1 MKESKTLD
9 FIDEK
14 GHENTITLEGEQ
26 THALE
31 NKKYKLQTPKEM
43 KKINPRLAKGTFTS
57 DIGIH
62 SSGFA
67 GIMGLALIIAIAGVI
82 IAYLFFKF

>member
-1 MKESKTLD
+1 MKESKTVD

-14 GHENTITLEGEQ
+14 GYESIMTLEGDK
-26 THALE
+26 
-31 NKKYKLQTPKEM
+31 NKTVLSDKYKLQSPEAQ
-43 KKINPRLAKGTFTS
+43 KKINAKFAKGIFTS

-67 GIMGLALIIAIAGVI
+67 GIMGLALIISLAGVI
-82 IAYLFFKF
+82 IAYLVLKY

>member
-1 MKESKTLD
+1 MKESKTVD

-14 GHENTITLEGEQ
+14 GHESIITLEGEQ
-26 THALE
+26 KCKLQ
-31 NKKYKLQTPKEM
+31 NKKYKLQMPKGI
-43 KKINPRLAKGTFTS
+43 KKVNPKLAKGIFTS

-62 SSGFA
+62 SNGFA

-82 IAYLFFKF
+82 IAYLVFRF

>member
-1 MKESKTLD
+1 MKESKTVD

-14 GHENTITLEGEQ
+14 GHENVMTIESNLTQ
-26 THALE
+26 NIPTK
-31 NKKYKLQTPKEM
+31 NYKLQSPIKM
-43 KKINPRLAKGTFTS
+43 KKINKKLAKGTFTS

-67 GIMGLALIIAIAGVI
+67 GIMGLALIIALAGVI
-82 IAYLFFKF
+82 ISYLLFRF

>member
-1 MKESKTLD
+1 MKESKTVD

-14 GHENTITLEGEQ
+14 GHENIITLESNEG
-26 THALE
+26 AKIPVK
-31 NKKYKLQTPKEM
+31 NYKLQTPSGM
-43 KKINPRLAKGTFTS
+43 KKINKKFAKGTFTS

-67 GIMGLALIIAIAGVI
+67 GIMGLALIISLAGII
-82 IAYLFFKF
+82 IAYLMFRF

>member
-1 MKESKTLD
+1 MKESKTVD

-14 GHENTITLEGEQ
+14 GHESIMTLESNQNEKIP
-26 THALE
+26 AK
-31 NKKYKLQTPKEM
+31 NYKLQTPSGM
-43 KKINPRLAKGTFTS
+43 KKINKKLAKGTFTS

-67 GIMGLALIIAIAGVI
+67 GIMGLALIISIAGII